1 MGGKD
6 DREALALAKQ
16 MMRNQNVSL
25 AVLKLVPGKMVGMTT
40 GWDQMLDTAELK
52 ETLRNNHTTLVEE
65 HNFVEY
71 VEEEVNDGS
80 DTSRILLSIANSF
93 DLFVVGRSTGMGT
106 YVTRAL
112 SDWIEFD
119 ELGVI
124 GDLLVSSDFPHR
136 GSVLVVQQQQNVACR

>member
-6 DREALALAKQ
+6 DREALAMGKH
-16 MMRNQNVSL
+16 MMRNQKVRL
-25 AVLKLVPGKMVGMTT
+25 TVLKLVPGTVVGMTT

-52 ETLRNNHTTLVEE
+52 ETLRNSITPTEGE

-71 VEEEVNDGS
+71 LEETVDDGS
-80 DTSRILLSIANSF
+80 DTSRILLSIASAF
-93 DLFVVGRSTGMGT
+93 DLFVVGRSSGMGT
-106 YVTRAL
+106 DVTRAL
-112 SDWIEFD
+112 SEWTEFD

-124 GDLLVSSDFPHR
+124 GDLLVASDFPQR

>member
-1 MGGKD
+1 M
-6 DREALALAKQ
+6 
-16 MMRNQNVSL
+16 SL
-25 AVLKLVPGKMVGMTT
+25 TVLKLVPGTMAGMTT
-40 GWDQMLDTAELK
+40 GWDQMMDIAELK
-52 ETLRNNHTTLVEE
+52 ETLRNNNTTLGEY
-65 HNFVEY
+65 NFVEY
-71 VEEEVNDGS
+71 VEETVNDGS

-106 YVTRAL
+106 DVTRAL
-112 SDWIEFD
+112 GDWTEFD